1 MSGENFMA
9 ITNIRVSNFKSFKD
23 LDLNLGRFNVVIGA
37 NAAGKSN
44 FTQAFKF
51 LRDIER
57 NKLDDAVFMHGGP
70 TSLLNRKIGITQDLA
85 IRAVSDKQMG
95 WGRGSRFVRVYEST
109 YELDLRFT
117 GPNSGASVVVD
128 VLRQKFETGAS
139 RKKEAA
145 ALFEDDLAI
154 KGEFWSRTSDGKIQM
169 GIEPVEL
176 EKFLEKEHILPPLS
190 FFSEARSGTP
200 GINSLAIQS
209 PFSPVA
215 APWQTLFG
223 DIGTYNIDPHI
234 AREPCPIGG
243 KPELQENG
251 RNFAL
256 ILRQIL
262 DNPENSR
269 KFHNLLQDLLPFVIE
284 VGTEKYPEKSVL
296 ITLRENYYTD
306 AFLAHLLSDGTM
318 NLAALIVALYFE
330 GKDLVIIE
338 EPERNVHPRL
348 ISGLMEL
355 MKDASRNKQI
365 IITTHSPEVVKH
377 AGLENLLLISRD
389 QDGFSA
395 ISRPAEKEAVKIFL
409 EHELGLDDLFVQD
422 LLAVP

>member
-1 MSGENFMA
+1 
-9 ITNIRVSNFKSFKD
+9 VV
-23 LDLNLGRFNVVIGA
+23 LDL
-37 NAAGKSN
+37 
-44 FTQAFKF
+44 
-51 LRDIER
+51 
-57 NKLDDAVFMHGGP
+57 
-70 TSLLNRKIGITQDLA
+70 
-85 IRAVSDKQMG
+85 
-95 WGRGSRFVRVYEST
+95 
-109 YELDLRFT
+109 
-117 GPNSGASVVVD
+117 
-128 VLRQKFETGAS
+128 LRQRFETGAS
-139 RKKEAA
+139 GKKEGH
-145 ALFEDDLAI
+145 ALFEDDLTV

-169 GIEPVEL
+169 GIEPAEL
-176 EKFLEKEHILPPLS
+176 EKHLEKEHILPPLS
-190 FFSEARSGTP
+190 FFSENRPETP
-200 GINSLAIQS
+200 GMTSLAIQS

-251 RNFAL
+251 KNFAL

-269 KFHNLLQDLLPFVIE
+269 RFHNLLQDLLPFVVE

-296 ITLRENYYTD
+296 ITLRENYYAD

-330 GKDLVIIE
+330 DKDLVIIE

-389 QDGFSA
+389 QEGFST
-395 ISRPAEKEAVKIFL
+395 ISRPAEKKAVKIFL